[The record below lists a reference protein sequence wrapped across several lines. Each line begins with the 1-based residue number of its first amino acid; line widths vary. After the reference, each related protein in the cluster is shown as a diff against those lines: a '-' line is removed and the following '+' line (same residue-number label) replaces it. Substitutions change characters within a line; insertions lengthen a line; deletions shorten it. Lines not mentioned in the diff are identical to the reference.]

1 MSHAYAR
8 NYQHIVFSTTGRRH
22 FLQPAVREAVVE
34 VFKQTCRDYGV
45 TILEIGGTV
54 DHVHLLLNVPPKIA
68 VANLV
73 RALKANSSKWMN
85 EHDHLFAWQVGYGA
99 FSVSESNVEPVRA
112 YICGQEKHH
121 RKQSFDDEFMAL
133 LRKHGIEFTLGHI
146 GG

>member
-8 NYQHIVFSTTGRRH
+8 NYQHIVFSTAGRRH
-22 FLQPAVREAVVE
+22 FLKPAVRDAVVE
-34 VFKQTCRDYGV
+34 VFKQTCRDFGV

-85 EHDHLFAWQVGYGA
+85 EHEHLFAWQAGYGA
-99 FSVSESNVEPVRA
+99 FSVSESNMGTVKA
-112 YICGQEKHH
+112 YIRGQEEHH
-121 RKQSFDDEFMAL
+121 RKQTLDDEFMAL
-133 LRKHGIEFTLGHI
+133 LRKHGIEFTPGHI